1 MLLLAA
7 KFLFPACEAEEE
19 MPGAALEAPCVH
31 LAMDRRQLHPTGVV
45 TLLCASELCLFAP
58 MEAQWGQDSFK
69 PSCFLLDPSP
79 PWLSLLQVWC

>member
-1 MLLLAA
+1 MCTW
-7 KFLFPACEAEEE
+7 PWTGGSYT
-19 MPGAALEAPCVH
+19 PLELSPCF
-31 LAMDRRQLHPTGVV
+31 A
-45 TLLCASELCLFAP
+45 ASELCLFAP